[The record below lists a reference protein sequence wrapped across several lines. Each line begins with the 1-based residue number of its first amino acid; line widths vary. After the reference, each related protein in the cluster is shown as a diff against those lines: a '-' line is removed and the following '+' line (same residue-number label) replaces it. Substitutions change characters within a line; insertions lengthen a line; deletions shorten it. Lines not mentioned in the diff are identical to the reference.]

1 MSLSTTRW
9 DGTLTALS
17 SISHASDT
25 RGTITLLRRE
35 LIAQPDGRLVH
46 VPIVSGNTLRG
57 RLRRVGEELLRDVL
71 AYEGKLQPAAAHA
84 LRGGGSLAKT
94 SHEPLSGSRLA
105 RLRELVPQIG
115 VFGAAGGGTIIDGA
129 LAVGKVVPHVLETN
143 HITGAG
149 ASLSAF
155 SATQIE
161 AYTRQDDNGSHDF
174 SVTSATPTAGLLF
187 DTDGD
192 PQPSTKAAP
201 SQQMRFNIETFPV
214 GTVFSTW
221 LRLHRPSP
229 LELAFF
235 LDVLASFTSDAR
247 LGGRVAIG
255 HGHVHV
261 ALTPQP
267 APAVAELPDW
277 RAVVAERS
285 EEALEALAGLT

>member
-1 MSLSTTRW
+1 
-9 DGTLTALS
+9 LS

-46 VPIVSGNTLRG
+46 IPIVSGNTLRG

-71 AYEGKLQPAAAHA
+71 DYEGKLQPAAAHA

-105 RLRELVPQIG
+105 RLRQLVPQIG

-129 LAVGKVVPHVLETN
+129 LAVGKVVPHVVETN
-143 HITGAG
+143 HITGAD
-149 ASLSAF
+149 ATLSAF

-161 AYTRQDDNGSHDF
+161 AYTRQDDAGSHGF
-174 SVTSATPTAGLLF
+174 TATAPTATLLF
-187 DTDGD
+187 DPDGD
-192 PQPSTKAAP
+192 PQPAIKAAA

-235 LDVLASFTSDAR
+235 LDVLRAFTGDAR

-255 HGHVHV
+255 HGQVRV
-261 ALTPQP
+261 ALAPTPSP
-267 APAVAELPDW
+267 EFRGLPDW
-277 RAVVAERS
+277 RADVAAHTD
-285 EEALEALAGLT
+285 EALEALAGLT